1 MLFILLQVKISAR
14 QAGER
19 ARENG
24 WQKIWKEYDA
34 FRECLNIGQPIY
46 CFSVAIVCVFFFREC
61 AQYEKCNEPPNK
73 KDNNSTY
80 ERVKQVENEWDFKMN
95 VTKIVYI
102 MEVLSIER
110 DNR

>member
-1 MLFILLQVKISAR
+1 M
-14 QAGER
+14 
-19 ARENG
+19 
-24 WQKIWKEYDA
+24 
-34 FRECLNIGQPIY
+34 
-46 CFSVAIVCVFFFREC
+46 FFFREC

>member
-1 MLFILLQVKISAR
+1 MAGKKYEKNTTLSENAWTLANRYIVSLWQLF
-14 QAGER
+14 
-19 ARENG
+19 
-24 WQKIWKEYDA
+24 
-34 FRECLNIGQPIY
+34 
-46 CFSVAIVCVFFFREC
+46 VFFFREC